1 MKTGLLRLQKGA
13 AAIEFALV
21 FGIFFAVF
29 YGLISFSLPLLLM
42 QSFNQAAAEAVRQAM
57 AVDPTSAGN
66 AYGTQL
72 TQRAKD
78 TVVSQLSWIPSSFQF
93 KREYV
98 NATYS
103 ANTLT
108 VEIAYPT
115 SQLYAVF
122 PALVLPGVGTVPRL
136 PTNLSARSSLQL

>member
-1 MKTGLLRLQKGA
+1 M
-13 AAIEFALV
+13 F
-21 FGIFFAVF
+21 
-29 YGLISFSLPLLLM
+29 
-42 QSFNQAAAEAVRQAM
+42 
-57 AVDPTSAGN
+57 
-66 AYGTQL
+66 
-72 TQRAKD
+72 
-78 TVVSQLSWIPSSFQF
+78 SQLSWIPSSFQF

-122 PALVLPGVGTVPRL
+122 PALVLPGVGTDPRL
-136 PTNLSARSSLQL
+136 PTNLSARSSLQF